1 MTQSRPT
8 PDTAALA
15 TSATSARPTLPRDD
29 RELVIARLFD
39 APRELVF
46 EAYTNIEAKSQWWG
60 PHGFTTTTHA
70 ADVRPGGEWRFTM
83 HGPDGT
89 AFPNRIVFREIV
101 APERLVYDHDDD
113 GEARGVEV
121 RTRFVAEIDF
131 EERGNQTLVT
141 LRQTWPSAEA
151 LAAKEA
157 AVGALAGGQQ
167 TLQRLAHHLAR
178 IAPDRVA
185 PPRRVMT
192 VAFASERELVVMR
205 PFAATRQ
212 ELFDAFVTPEAFARW
227 WGPNGVRNVACELD
241 PRPGGTWRLVQR
253 ATDGIEHTLSGA
265 YREVVPGERLVM
277 TWRVG
282 EPGRDHEA
290 RRDGDAM
297 STAEAGR
304 DGGAG
309 RDDEELLLTVAFTE
323 VAGETVLSI
332 RTLHPDRAS
341 LEHYWHHG
349 QPHGSQ
355 QALGRLA
362 EVLGER

>member
-8 PDTAALA
+8 LDTAAPA
-15 TSATSARPTLPRDD
+15 TSATGPRPKLPRDD

-46 EAYTNIEAKSQWWG
+46 EAYTDIEAKSQWWG

-70 ADVRPGGEWRFTM
+70 ADVRPGGAWRFTM

-89 AFPNRIVFREIV
+89 DYPNRVVFREIV
-101 APERLVYDHDDD
+101 PPERLVYDHDDD

-141 LRQTWPSAEA
+141 LRQRWPSAEV

-167 TLQRLAHHLAR
+167 TLQRLAQHLAR

-192 VAFASERELVVMR
+192 VAFASDRELVVMR
-205 PFAATRQ
+205 PFAATPQ
-212 ELFDAFVTPEAFARW
+212 EVFDAFVTPDAFARW
-227 WGPNGVRNVACELD
+227 WGPSDVENVACDFD
-241 PRPGGTWRLVQR
+241 PRAGGAWRLVQR
-253 ATDGIEHTLSGA
+253 GADGVEHVLSGT
-265 YREVVPGERLVM
+265 YREVVPAERLVM
-277 TWRVG
+277 TWRVSQ
-282 EPGRDHEA
+282 PGGDVEA
-290 RRDGDAM
+290 RGDGDAR
-297 STAEAGR
+297 SNDEAGR
-304 DGGAG
+304 QGATG
-309 RDDEELLLTVAFTE
+309 RDDDELRLTVTFTE
-323 VAGETVLSI
+323 VAGETMLGI

-341 LEHYWHHG
+341 LEHDWRHG
-349 QPHGSQ
+349 QPQGSE
-355 QALGRLA
+355 QALDRLA